1 MAKRQM
7 DARSPR
13 GLLLGLLGLAGAGAL
28 MILLLFLKPGLPS
41 SPTSTAEA
49 TLPPPP
55 ENPYTQADFYTE
67 DGFVRCSAAPAKT
80 GIDVSS
86 HQEEIDWAAVA
97 ASGVDYAMIRVGYRG
112 YDQGGLHI
120 DAYAE
125 ANLQGALDAGLPVGV
140 YFYSQAISVEEAREE
155 ANMLLDFIR
164 DWDITYP
171 VVFDWEWVGADART
185 AEVSGRTVTDCTLAF
200 CRMVQEAGYKPAFY
214 FNQDL
219 AQNTFRLRELQE
231 FDFWL
236 DQYQDAMTF
245 AYDVDMWQYSCTGR
259 VAGITGDVDLNLCFK
274 SYE

>member
-1 MAKRQM
+1 
-7 DARSPR
+7 
-13 GLLLGLLGLAGAGAL
+13 
-28 MILLLFLKPGLPS
+28 
-41 SPTSTAEA
+41 
-49 TLPPPP
+49 
-55 ENPYTQADFYTE
+55 
-67 DGFVRCSAAPAKT
+67 
-80 GIDVSS
+80 
-86 HQEEIDWAAVA
+86 
-97 ASGVDYAMIRVGYRG
+97 MIRVGYRG

-120 DAYAE
+120 DTYAE

-155 ANMLLDFIR
+155 ANMLLEFIR

-185 AEVSGRTVTDCTLAF
+185 AEVSSRTVTDCTLAF
-200 CRMVQEAGYKPAFY
+200 CRMVQEAGYTPAFY

-219 AQNTFRLRELQE
+219 AQNTFRLRELQD

-236 DQYQDAMTF
+236 AQYQDAMTF

>member
-1 MAKRQM
+1 
-7 DARSPR
+7 
-13 GLLLGLLGLAGAGAL
+13 
-28 MILLLFLKPGLPS
+28 
-41 SPTSTAEA
+41 
-49 TLPPPP
+49 
-55 ENPYTQADFYTE
+55 
-67 DGFVRCSAAPAKT
+67 
-80 GIDVSS
+80 
-86 HQEEIDWAAVA
+86 
-97 ASGVDYAMIRVGYRG
+97 MIRVGYRG

-236 DQYQDAMTF
+236 AQYQDAMTF

>member
-171 VVFDWEWVGADART
+171 VVFDWEW
-185 AEVSGRTVTDCTLAF
+185 
-200 CRMVQEAGYKPAFY
+200 
-214 FNQDL
+214 
-219 AQNTFRLRELQE
+219 
-231 FDFWL
+231 
-236 DQYQDAMTF
+236 
-245 AYDVDMWQYSCTGR
+245 
-259 VAGITGDVDLNLCFK
+259 
-274 SYE
+274 